1 MYTWPYLY
9 PAAIGQDLDSTL
21 FAKGSIEYK
30 QNAGFDKNNDGKI
43 TPAEISTVLRAK
55 YEKGLKP
62 GYFG

>member
-1 MYTWPYLY
+1 MAILY
-9 PAAIGQDLDSTL
+9 PAAIGQAPDSTL
-21 FAKGSIEYK
+21 FAKGSVEYK

-43 TPAEISTVLRAK
+43 TTAEISAILRSK